1 MAKLKPGAAMER
13 TGAAVYV
20 DMRTKATY
28 PLMPPRWRSD
38 TGGPLMLSPLEGLD
52 RSEID
57 LGERSLWR
65 YRAALPLTVENPVS
79 LGVGCTPLAE
89 RRWRGAPDL
98 TSSSNVAHRPAA
110 SRIAARA

>member
-38 TGGPLMLSPLEGLD
+38 TGGPLMLSSLEGLD

-57 LGERSLWR
+57 LGERFLWR
-65 YRAALPLTVENPVS
+65 YRRVTAIIKDRPDITTGKAKR
-79 LGVGCTPLAE
+79 ARE
-89 RRWRGAPDL
+89 RTGG
-98 TSSSNVAHRPAA
+98 
-110 SRIAARA
+110 